1 MSKSGKENFSA
12 MEDTAAQHF
21 IIGDNLRHKA
31 FYEDAIDEFHKAL
44 QMQQPLLG
52 DDSPIV
58 AKSMHSMGLA
68 LRAIKDYTGALDH
81 LNKAISIF
89 EAQEDSTEYETA
101 ILNCKL
107 NVARTH
113 HSQGV
118 DWQRDGDYDKSI
130 VEHRKSLVI
139 RERLLGA
146 KHLETA
152 RSYYVMGC
160 ALSDRGD
167 FDEALS
173 DLRRTFRTR
182 LIIFGKDHI
191 DTTEVVENLGVVLQA
206 KGLMTNDDINK
217 YKTLVVQSVAREL
230 EGDMHYD
237 NKDFENAMV
246 SYRKALSLEEQCLGD
261 LHPTTCDLY
270 LRMADVL
277 GELGDFEGSLVE
289 YKSVIIIYERLLG
302 KFNLKVAEIYNKLAN
317 ILMDKGEYETALSFY
332 AKSYGI
338 FDSILGDTSDTK
350 LCLENVRLAAT
361 KERTASQSMD
371 LIKKAEETFKERHP
385 NAGDYDADAN
395 SKDNAT
401 ESNGD
406 ANGKKSVEEKS
417 VQEIL
422 KEPAGGDII

>member
-1 MSKSGKENFSA
+1 MTQYEKENYSA
-12 MEDTAAQHF
+12 MADTAHQHF

-31 FYEDAIDEFHKAL
+31 FYDDAIDEFQKAL
-44 QMQQPLLG
+44 QIQQPVLG
-52 DDSPIV
+52 EESPV
-58 AKSMHSMGLA
+58 FAKTIHSLGLA
-68 LRAIKDYTGALDH
+68 LRAIKDYPGALDL
-81 LNKAISIF
+81 LNKAISIY
-89 EAQEDSTEYETA
+89 ESQEDAAEYEA
-101 ILNCKL
+101 DIMNCKL
-107 NVARTH
+107 NIGRTH

-118 DWQRDGDYDKSI
+118 DWQRGGDYDMSI

-139 RERLLGA
+139 REKLLGP

-173 DLRRTFRTR
+173 DLRRSFRTR
-182 LIIFGKDHI
+182 LVVFGKDHI
-191 DTTEVVENLGVVLQA
+191 DTTEVVENMGVVLQA
-206 KGLMTNDDINK
+206 KGLMTNDDIDQ
-217 YKTLVVQSVAREL
+217 YKSLVVQSVAKEL

-237 NKDFENAMV
+237 NKDFEDAMV
-246 SYRKALSLEEQCLGD
+246 SYRKALSLEEQSLGD

-289 YKSVIIIYERLLG
+289 YKSVITIYERLLG

-350 LCLENVRLAAT
+350 LAMENVRLAAT
-361 KERTASQSMD
+361 KDKTASHSMD
-371 LIKKAEETFKERHP
+371 LIKKAEETFKQRHP
-385 NAGDYDADAN
+385 NAGDFDADAG
-395 SKDNAT
+395 SKDLLT
-401 ESNGD
+401 PFNGD
-406 ANGKKSVEEKS
+406 AVGTNVVEGKQM
-417 VQEIL
+417 QEIM
-422 KEPAGGDII
+422 KGSAEGDII

>member
-1 MSKSGKENFSA
+1 MSQSERENFSA

-31 FYEDAIDEFHKAL
+31 FYDDAIDEFHKAL

-52 DDSPIV
+52 DDSPVV

-89 EAQEDSTEYETA
+89 EGQEDSTEYETA

-139 RERLLGA
+139 REKLLGA

-173 DLRRTFRTR
+173 DLRRTFITR
-182 LIIFGKDHI
+182 LVIFGKDHI
-191 DTTEVVENLGVVLQA
+191 DTTEVIENLGVVLQA

-289 YKSVIIIYERLLG
+289 YKSVITIYERLLG

-338 FDSILGDTSDTK
+338 FDSILGDNSDTK
-350 LCLENVRLAAT
+350 LSMENVRLAAS
-361 KERTASQSMD
+361 KERNASQSMD
-371 LIKKAEETFKERHP
+371 LIKKAEETFKQRHP
-385 NAGDYDADAN
+385 NAGDYDADTS

-401 ESNGD
+401 ESDGD
-406 ANGKKSVEEKS
+406 AVGKKNGEEKS
-417 VQEIL
+417 MQEIL